1 MEYEQERGRLA
12 LAGRRLLEAGLVA
25 RTWGNLSVR
34 VGQTQFLITPSGMDY
49 ERLRPED
56 MALVSLE
63 DLKSEGPHRPSS
75 EKAMH
80 AEIYRLRPEAGF
92 LIHTHQTAASCL
104 GLSGQALAAP
114 GSAILGPRVPC
125 ARYALPSTKALAR
138 NVREAAASEPRCPA
152 VLLRSHGALLM
163 GPDEEAA
170 FAAAAE
176 LERVCAARLPQPGP
190 DGTADFGSSERLG
203 TRFRL
208 VRDGVETI
216 HEVADERLQYPA
228 SLHAEIYRAYPVRCL
243 LAERGGAAVRASRS
257 GALVRPY
264 LDDLAQIAGADL
276 RSVEPDRAVR
286 ALRGRAA
293 VYLTGMGALC
303 AGESRDEAEAV
314 REILRKDALARLCAE
329 RTPGCRPV
337 PPADAAVQRLFYVKK
352 YAARRNAEG
361 AGC

>member
-1 MEYEQERGRLA
+1 MEYGQERERLM
-12 LAGRRLLEAGLVA
+12 LAGRRLLEAGLAA

-176 LERVCAARLPQPGP
+176 LERVCAVRLPQPGP
-190 DGTADFGSSERLG
+190 DGPADFGSSERLG
-203 TRFRL
+203 ARFRL

-264 LDDLAQIAGADL
+264 LDDLAQIAGAEL
-276 RSVEPDRAVR
+276 LCVKAEPQ
-286 ALRGRAA
+286 RAA
-293 VYLTGMGALC
+293 AALFGRNAVLLRCLGALC
-303 AGESRDEAEAV
+303 TGKTREDAEAV
-314 REILRKDALARLCAE
+314 RTILEKDCRAQLYAENVPGAGPLAR
-329 RTPGCRPV
+329 T
-337 PPADAAVQRLFYVKK
+337 DAALQRAVYLNR
-352 YAARRNAEG
+352 YARLKEADR
-361 AGC
+361 